1 MALPGRTARTNADR
15 VQVEL
20 LRAAGTA
27 RRFARARSLSEST
40 ISLARRAIRER
51 HPELSE
57 REVLLRF
64 VEAHYGRELAQRVR
78 SRLVHVEE

>member
-1 MALPGRTARTNADR
+1 MALPPRFVNDSADR
-15 VQVEL
+15 AQIEL

-27 RRFARARSLSEST
+27 KRFARARSLSASM
-40 ISLARRAIRER
+40 IALARRAIRVR

-64 VEAHYGRELAQRVR
+64 VATHYGERLALGLRRRLEQRAP
-78 SRLVHVEE
+78 